1 MADIPRNSLLNLHAA
16 LEGRY
21 RVERELGA
29 GGMATVYLAH
39 DVKHDRKVA
48 LKVLRPELAAALGA
62 ERFLREITTTA
73 NLRHP
78 HILPLYD
85 SGRTEADE
93 DGQGRTGFLYYV
105 MPFVE
110 GESLRDRLNRERQLP
125 LDDAL
130 QIAREVA
137 DALSYA
143 HSRGVIHRDI
153 KPENILLESGHAV
166 VADFGI
172 ARAVDAAGGAQ
183 LTETGL
189 AIGTPT
195 YMSPEQAAGERELD
209 GRSDL
214 YALGCVLY
222 EMLGGQPPFTGPTV
236 ESVVH
241 QHLVVAPRPVTD
253 LRPAVPGPVSAAL
266 QRALSKSPADR
277 FNPVAHFAEAL
288 HSGHV
293 TSTAPERAP
302 AAGRAPWRRPAVVA
316 AAALLVVLAAAAFAV
331 FGRRAPPGGGV
342 TPSVAV
348 LPFVDLSGG
357 AAEYLGDGM
366 AETLINALSGVQ
378 GLRVAARTSAF
389 TFKGKSEDVRSIGQA
404 LGVGAVL
411 EGSVQRSGDRLRI
424 TAQLINAS
432 DGFHL
437 WSQSF
442 DRDAADVFAVQ
453 DEVARAV
460 VAALEVR
467 LVGADSGLVVNL
479 GTTSVAAYQ
488 AYLQGLFF
496 WNKRTTADVERSAE
510 YYRQA
515 VDLDPEFAAA
525 WAGLASAYV
534 LFVPSE
540 YEVRSIPFGEALDR
554 ADEAARRA
562 LALDPGQAA
571 AHTALA
577 LAYEKRGMME
587 ESGASYRRAIE
598 ADPRYPTARQWYATY
613 LAMLGRTAEGVEQ
626 IQAAARLDP
635 LSLVILVEVGELLQ
649 AAGRR
654 DAATAAYEHVLGL
667 YPGTYLVNYFA
678 GIHFLQR
685 ADYARAADL
694 LSGFMA
700 AWNGDSVQAW
710 RLRGAILDPRIRD
723 SVLRLVADSSTRPE
737 LASAIHLRGGDEEAA
752 IVALE
757 RAVEGP
763 DFERIYLPHSLA
775 VLGPELVAR
784 PRTQAAIERFFQRLR
799 EQYGRR
805 RPAPRDRRR
814 GQEEVDR
821 ALRATPE

>member
-1 MADIPRNSLLNLHAA
+1 MNDVLPRLSAA

-195 YMSPEQAAGERELD
+195 YMSPEQAGGERELD

-302 AAGRAPWRRPAVVA
+302 AAGRASWRRPAVVA
-316 AAALLVVLAAAAFAV
+316 AATLLVALAVAAFAV
-331 FGRRAPPGGGV
+331 FGRRALPGGGV

-389 TFKGKSEDVRSIGQA
+389 TFKGKSEDVRTIGQA

-467 LVGADSGLVVNL
+467 LVGADSGPVVNL

-562 LALDPGQAA
+562 LALDPRQAA

-654 DAATAAYEHVLGL
+654 DEATAAYEHVLGL

-700 AWNGDSVQAW
+700 AWNGDSVQAR

-723 SVLRLVADSSTRPE
+723 SVLQVVADSSTRPE

-757 RAVEGP
+757 RAVESP

-799 EQYGRR
+799 EQYGR
-805 RPAPRDRRR
+805 
-814 GQEEVDR
+814 
-821 ALRATPE
+821 

>member
-1 MADIPRNSLLNLHAA
+1 VAPDRLRAAVAD
-16 LEGRY
+16 RY
-21 RVERELGA
+21 RIERELGA
-29 GGMATVYLAH
+29 GGMATVYLAEDLRH
-39 DVKHDRKVA
+39 QRRVA
-48 LKVLRPELAAALGA
+48 VKVLRPELAAALGH

-85 SGRTEADE
+85 SGEAA
-93 DGQGRTGFLYYV
+93 GFLFYV
-105 MPFVE
+105 MPYVE
-110 GESLRDRLNRERQLP
+110 GESLRDRLTREKQLP
-125 LDDAL
+125 LDHAL

-143 HSRGVIHRDI
+143 HSRGVVHRDI
-153 KPENILLESGHAV
+153 KPENILLEHGHAV

-195 YMSPEQAAGERELD
+195 YMSPEQAAGEREID

-222 EMLGGQPPFTGPTV
+222 EMLGGQPPFTGPTI

-241 QHLVVAPRPVTD
+241 QHLAVEAPPITN
-253 LRPAVPGPVSAAL
+253 LRPAVPGAVAAAV
-266 QRALSKSPADR
+266 QRALAKNPADR
-277 FNPVAHFAEAL
+277 FNPVALFADAL
-288 HSGHV
+288 HA
-293 TSTAPERAP
+293 APSVATP
-302 AAGRAPWRRPAVVA
+302 AAVAPRATRTWWRRPAVVG
-316 AAALLVVLAAAAFAV
+316 AAALAVVLAAAAGLRLVGNRGSAAA
-331 FGRRAPPGGGV
+331 GA
-342 TPSVAV
+342 PSVAV

-357 AAEYLGDGM
+357 TSEYLGDGM
-366 AETLINALSGVQ
+366 AETLINALSSVE

-389 TFKGKSEDVRSIGQA
+389 TFKGKNEDVRAIGEA

-411 EGSVQRSGDRLRI
+411 EGSVQRAGSRLRI
-424 TAQLINAS
+424 TAQLVNTR

-442 DRDAADVFAVQ
+442 DRDASDVFAVQ

-460 VAALEVR
+460 VAALEVK
-467 LVGADSGLVVNL
+467 LVGADSAPVVNL

-496 WNKRTTADVERSAE
+496 WNKRTTADIERSAE

-515 VDLDPEFAAA
+515 VDIDPEFAAA

-540 YEVRSIPFGEALDR
+540 YEVRSIPFGEALAR
-554 ADEAARRA
+554 AEAAARRA

-587 ESGASYRRAIE
+587 EAGVSYRQAIE
-598 ADPRYPTARQWYATY
+598 ADPRYPTARQWYASY

-649 AAGRR
+649 AAGRE
-654 DAATAAYEHVLGL
+654 AEATAAYEHVMGL
-667 YPGTYLVNYFA
+667 YPGAYLVNYFA
-678 GIHFLQR
+678 GVHFLQR
-685 ADYARAADL
+685 GEYTRAADL

-700 AWNGDSVQAW
+700 AWSGDSVQAR
-710 RLRGAILDPRIRD
+710 RLRGAILDPRVRD
-723 SVLRLVADSSTRPE
+723 SVLRIVADSSTRPE
-737 LASAIHLRGGDEEAA
+737 LASAIHLLHGDEDAA
-752 IVALE
+752 ITALE
-757 RAVEGP
+757 RAVESP

-775 VLGPELVAR
+775 VLGPERVPR
-784 PRTQAAIERFFQRLR
+784 PRIQAAIERFYARLR
-799 EQYGRR
+799 EQYRN
-805 RPAPRDRRR
+805 
-814 GQEEVDR
+814 
-821 ALRATPE
+821 

>member
-1 MADIPRNSLLNLHAA
+1 
-16 LEGRY
+16 
-21 RVERELGA
+21 
-29 GGMATVYLAH
+29 
-39 DVKHDRKVA
+39 
-48 LKVLRPELAAALGA
+48 
-62 ERFLREITTTA
+62 
-73 NLRHP
+73 
-78 HILPLYD
+78 
-85 SGRTEADE
+85 
-93 DGQGRTGFLYYV
+93 
-105 MPFVE
+105 
-110 GESLRDRLNRERQLP
+110 
-125 LDDAL
+125 
-130 QIAREVA
+130 
-137 DALSYA
+137 
-143 HSRGVIHRDI
+143 
-153 KPENILLESGHAV
+153 
-166 VADFGI
+166 
-172 ARAVDAAGGAQ
+172 
-183 LTETGL
+183 
-189 AIGTPT
+189 
-195 YMSPEQAAGERELD
+195 
-209 GRSDL
+209 
-214 YALGCVLY
+214 
-222 EMLGGQPPFTGPTV
+222 
-236 ESVVH
+236 
-241 QHLVVAPRPVTD
+241 
-253 LRPAVPGPVSAAL
+253 
-266 QRALSKSPADR
+266 
-277 FNPVAHFAEAL
+277 
-288 HSGHV
+288 
-293 TSTAPERAP
+293 
-302 AAGRAPWRRPAVVA
+302 
-316 AAALLVVLAAAAFAV
+316 
-331 FGRRAPPGGGV
+331 
-342 TPSVAV
+342 
-348 LPFVDLSGG
+348 
-357 AAEYLGDGM
+357 
-366 AETLINALSGVQ
+366 
-378 GLRVAARTSAF
+378 
-389 TFKGKSEDVRSIGQA
+389 
-404 LGVGAVL
+404 
-411 EGSVQRSGDRLRI
+411 
-424 TAQLINAS
+424 
-432 DGFHL
+432 
-437 WSQSF
+437 
-442 DRDAADVFAVQ
+442 
-453 DEVARAV
+453 
-460 VAALEVR
+460 
-467 LVGADSGLVVNL
+467 
-479 GTTSVAAYQ
+479 
-488 AYLQGLFF
+488 
-496 WNKRTTADVERSAE
+496 
-510 YYRQA
+510 

-821 ALRATPE
+821 AMRATPE